1 MEGVG
6 GGMVVRPDGH
16 SSPLEAAS
24 PAVAA
29 AGAASLDLSLTLAPV
44 SPPPPPPPPP
54 SSSCWAAAHVVLPS
68 STGTGG
74 NYHGHGGGRLFSC
87 LFCEKTFLKSQALGG
102 HQNAH
107 KKERA
112 AGSWNA
118 HLYLPAA
125 GVANQP
131 AVATSMLPP
140 TSQPV
145 RTPTSRLVDDH
156 EQQQQQLDL
165 SLKL

>member
-1 MEGVG
+1 MEEG
-6 GGMVVRPDGH
+6 GGMDGH
-16 SSPLEAAS
+16 SSPMEAAS
-24 PAVAA
+24 PTVAA

-44 SPPPPPPPPP
+44 SPPPPPP
-54 SSSCWAAAHVVLPS
+54 SSCWAAADVVLPS
-68 STGTGG
+68 STGAGG

-87 LFCEKTFLKSQALGG
+87 LFCGKTFLKSQALGG

-125 GVANQP
+125 GAANQP
-131 AVATSMLPP
+131 AAATSMLPP
-140 TSQPV
+140 TSQPA

-156 EQQQQQLDL
+156 EQHQQHLDL

>member
-1 MEGVG
+1 MEVVG

-44 SPPPPPPPPP
+44 SPPPPPPP
-54 SSSCWAAAHVVLPS
+54 SSSCWAAADVVLPS
-68 STGTGG
+68 STGAG
-74 NYHGHGGGRLFSC
+74 GHGGGRLFSC
-87 LFCEKTFLKSQALGG
+87 LFCDKTFLKSQALGG

-125 GVANQP
+125 
-131 AVATSMLPP
+131 SMLPP
-140 TSQPV
+140 TSQPA

-156 EQQQQQLDL
+156 EQQQQQQLDL

>member
-1 MEGVG
+1 MEEG
-6 GGMVVRPDGH
+6 GGMDGH
-16 SSPLEAAS
+16 SSPMEAAS
-24 PAVAA
+24 PAVVV

-44 SPPPPPPPPP
+44 SPPPPP
-54 SSSCWAAAHVVLPS
+54 SSCWAAADIVLPS
-68 STGTGG
+68 STGAGG

-87 LFCEKTFLKSQALGG
+87 LFCDKTFLKSQALGG

-107 KKERA
+107 KKERV

-125 GVANQP
+125 GAANQP
-131 AVATSMLPP
+131 AAATSMLPP
-140 TSQPV
+140 TSRPF
-145 RTPTSRLVDDH
+145 VDDR
-156 EQQQQQLDL
+156 EQQQQQQLDL